1 MIRLRHEINAAT
13 VLKRL
18 VTVAR
23 PVSFALSIGVVG
35 IYAVVIPDLLLLL
48 GLFLRRFVF
57 PSNSVQL
64 PLYWL
69 WILWLNASLVNAF
82 VLAIGIRVLEK
93 TKQVLELIW
102 EQFVPPYYVDEMST
116 GIQLILFEKV
126 KQSEYRSWKLVKIF
140 TAAGVLFSLL
150 LSTTFYR
157 FIYLQNRWFIPYLG
171 NVPIDLLF
179 NTAAIIFQAPVSELG
194 QPFVPKEIPPGEQL
208 LYIIFN
214 FTTVLL
220 FTLGVINLLRFI
232 SERVLNII
240 YSLFSSI
247 LDADQGL
254 DTIVWPIWVTFA
266 HNLLFYVALYN
277 DWAAI

>member
-1 MIRLRHEINAAT
+1 M
-13 VLKRL
+13 
-18 VTVAR
+18 
-23 PVSFALSIGVVG
+23 
-35 IYAVVIPDLLLLL
+35 
-48 GLFLRRFVF
+48 
-57 PSNSVQL
+57 
-64 PLYWL
+64 
-69 WILWLNASLVNAF
+69 
-82 VLAIGIRVLEK
+82 
-93 TKQVLELIW
+93 ELIW